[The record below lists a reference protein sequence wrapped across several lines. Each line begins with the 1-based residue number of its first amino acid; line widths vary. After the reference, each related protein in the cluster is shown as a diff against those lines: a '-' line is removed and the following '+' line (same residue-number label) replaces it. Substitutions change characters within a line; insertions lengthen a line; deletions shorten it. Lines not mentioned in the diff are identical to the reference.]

1 MMRYRTDCGMEF
13 NSTEHTCKKNVNL
26 ERKLIE
32 GNRPKNIKVE
42 FGMNEKCKECAA
54 VKEKI
59 DKLLN
64 TEDGTTF
71 KIKVKYCE
79 ARSITPE
86 ERYWLLLDSLRE
98 TISVSVNDYETREGS
113 FERLDELH
121 RINNKLLKA
130 AKLSKDLLLKLEA
143 NPDVCGIMDT
153 VEYLGGAIRDAEGEK

>member
-13 NSTEHTCKKNVNL
+13 NSSEHTCKKDVYL
-26 ERKLIE
+26 ERKLIK
-32 GNRPKNIKVE
+32 GNPPKNRDIEIGINK
-42 FGMNEKCKECAA
+42 KCKECAA

-59 DKLLN
+59 DKQLN
-64 TEDGTTF
+64 IEDGTIF
-71 KIKVKYCE
+71 KTKVKYCE

-121 RINNKLLKA
+121 RINNKLLKVV
-130 AKLSKDLLLKLEA
+130 KMSKDLLLNLEA
-143 NPDVCGIMDT
+143 NPDACGIMDT
-153 VEYLGGAIRDAEGEK
+153 VEYLEGAIRDAEGEK